1 MAEAWVQGVHDL
13 DLVGVAGDLAG
24 ADVPE
29 LPRGVDGVDRGGG
42 EAGPQVGPRVS
53 LLVAVA
59 AAHRQVDVR
68 VVGVGEDG
76 PHLLDHLQQGNE
88 YLLTLTMVYP

>member
-1 MAEAWVQGVHDL
+1 MRRFQYSHVAEAWIQGVDDL

-24 ADVPE
+24 ADVPQ
-29 LPRGVDGVDRGGG
+29 LPGGVDGVDRGGG
-42 EAGPQVGPRVS
+42 EAGAQVGPGVR

-76 PHLLDHLQQGNE
+76 PHLLDHLQHGQ
-88 YLLTLTMVYP
+88 